1 MHFDTKRFAK
11 VTPPK
16 RATRN
21 NEIWSIELTALDI
34 PGRPILLVAL
44 DVFFRLPAVLDTTS
58 GKTADIILKL
68 DDAGRRSGYPERL
81 WLDQSFEFSSRAW
94 QEWAA
99 QREIEILYGAP
110 YQKAMIARRF
120 LDELRI
126 FLGDH
131 GSTKPG
137 DLKRNLAEWRR
148 SYKAA
153 AAATN

>member
-1 MHFDTKRFAK
+1 VTTAVYHHFGPAGCDCQLISR
-11 VTPPK
+11 
-16 RATRN
+16 
-21 NEIWSIELTALDI
+21 
-34 PGRPILLVAL
+34 
-44 DVFFRLPAVLDTTS
+44 RLRTICV
-58 GKTADIILKL
+58 
-68 DDAGRRSGYPERL
+68 YPEKF
-81 WLDQSFEFSSRAW
+81 WLDQSFEFRSQAW

-99 QREIEILYGAP
+99 QRGIEILYGAP

-131 GSTKPG
+131 RSTKPG

-148 SYKAA
+148 TYKAA